1 MIGISMRKSKKTRI
15 KCSETH
21 FGSAALPSCQLEIS
35 PFQAKKIVFGTVH
48 KVWGHIFNVPKC
60 TLRDDLIP
68 SAAAFFNSI
77 QCVSSE
83 TICTQWKCFKNCDL
97 HYRRRSQC
105 CQEGANTAAPRGPLL
120 WEAEADLDFSGC
132 ETHRRRSRFL
142 SLHWENR
149 IFRGPDLVSLWWVTR
164 FYYLHF
170 FKSVMSKRCIFEMW
184 TTENFML

>member
-1 MIGISMRKSKKTRI
+1 MTGISMRKSKKTRI

-77 QCVSSE
+77 QRVSSE

-97 HYRRRSQC
+97 HYRRFSQWNA
-105 CQEGANTAAPRGPLL
+105 QEGRKHSSSPWPPAPRG
-120 WEAEADLDFSGC
+120 
-132 ETHRRRSRFL
+132 RSRPGFL
-142 SLHWENR
+142 RLRNAQEETTLS
-149 IFRGPDLVSLWWVTR
+149 VSPLG
-164 FYYLHF
+164 
-170 FKSVMSKRCIFEMW
+170 EQ
-184 TTENFML
+184 NFQRAWSGKPVVGHTLLLFAFL